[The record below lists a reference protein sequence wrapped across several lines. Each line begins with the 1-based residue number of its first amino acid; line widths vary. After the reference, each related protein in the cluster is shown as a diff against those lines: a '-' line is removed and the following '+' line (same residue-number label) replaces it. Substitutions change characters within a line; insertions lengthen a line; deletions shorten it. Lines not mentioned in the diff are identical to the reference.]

1 MFRWFTREKPSIK
14 PEEDEFIIIDTD
26 TEVPEVPEV
35 PEFECKYFTQDEIWE
50 RNENGEQNNTVHVE
64 CIEDDT
70 NDPTHD
76 IHYREPIVEEH
87 PTPDSKKKDHD
98 GPVFFTNDYMILPSP
113 TEDALEKQLRYMIS
127 FMLSFEI
134 IIDRC
139 IAELCHL

>member
-50 RNENGEQNNTVHVE
+50 RNENGEQNNTIQVE

-70 NDPTHD
+70 DDPTHD

>member
-14 PEEDEFIIIDTD
+14 PEEDEFIIIDTEPTETD
-26 TEVPEVPEV
+26 TEV

-76 IHYREPIVEEH
+76 IHYREPIIEEH

-98 GPVFFTNDYMILPSP
+98 GPVFFTNDYMILPSS

>member
-1 MFRWFTREKPSIK
+1 MFRWFAREKPNVT
-14 PEEDEFIIIDTD
+14 PEENEFIIIE
-26 TEVPEVPEV
+26 TEPTQEV
-35 PEFECKYFTQDEIWE
+35 PEFECQYFTQEEIWE
-50 RNENGEQNNTVHVE
+50 RNENGEQNNTIHVE

-70 NDPTHD
+70 DDPTHN

-98 GPVFFTNDYMILPSP
+98 GPVFFANDYMILPSS

-139 IAELCHL
+139 IADLCHL

>member
-14 PEEDEFIIIDTD
+14 PEEDEFIIIDTEATKTD
-26 TEVPEVPEV
+26 TEV

-50 RNENGEQNNTVHVE
+50 RNENGEQNTVHDE
-64 CIEDDT
+64 YIEDDT
-70 NDPTHD
+70 DDPTHD

-98 GPVFFTNDYMILPSP
+98 DPVFFTNDYMILPSS

>member
-26 TEVPEVPEV
+26 IEVPEVPEV

-87 PTPDSKKKDHD
+87 PTPDTKKKDHD

-139 IAELCHL
+139 VAELCHL

>member
-26 TEVPEVPEV
+26 TEV

-64 CIEDDT
+64 SIEDDT

-139 IAELCHL
+139 VAELCHL

>member
-26 TEVPEVPEV
+26 IEVPEV

-76 IHYREPIVEEH
+76 IHYREPIIEEH

-139 IAELCHL
+139 VAELCHL

>member
-14 PEEDEFIIIDTD
+14 PEEDEFIIIDTEPTETD
-26 TEVPEVPEV
+26 TDV

-50 RNENGEQNNTVHVE
+50 RNENGEQNTVHVE

-70 NDPTHD
+70 DDPTHD

-87 PTPDSKKKDHD
+87 PTPDSKKKEHD
-98 GPVFFTNDYMILPSP
+98 GPVFFTNDYMIVPSS
-113 TEDALEKQLRYMIS
+113 TEDALEKQLRYMLS

-134 IIDRC
+134 TIERC
-139 IAELCHL
+139 IAELCRL

>member
-14 PEEDEFIIIDTD
+14 PEEDEFIIIDTEP
-26 TEVPEVPEV
+26 TETDIDV

-139 IAELCHL
+139 VAEFCHL

>member
-26 TEVPEVPEV
+26 IEVPEVPEV

-139 IAELCHL
+139 VAELCHL